1 MSRSRTDRATALNR
15 SVGDRSPHVLPS
27 EQVACRRSDSS
38 MPATSKEGAHV
49 LASSRGCVVV
59 PESPGAASR
68 GPCAAVEHA
77 HVLAS
82 SRGCVVVPESP
93 GAASRGPCAAMEHA
107 HVLASSRGCVVVPE
121 SPGAACGGPC
131 ASRGLVCE
139 GVDGLL
145 SGRRD
150 SENAMHAHQFKR
162 STNLF
167 RQAAQFQIAVLRAQQ
182 TEAR

>member
-1 MSRSRTDRATALNR
+1 MRLGSSRRYRASVASIVSMSRSRTDRATALNR

-49 LASSRGCVVV
+49 LAS
-59 PESPGAASR
+59 P
-68 GPCAAVEHA
+68 
-77 HVLAS
+77 
-82 SRGCVVVPESP
+82 RGCVVVPESP